1 MNHAPVRFAD
11 FTLILLRFDKKKNKA
26 HYNVVAVL
34 ILYLITVGI

>member
-11 FTLILLRFDKKKNKA
+11 FTLILLRSDKKNKD